1 MTRRFPQ
8 RGSEVSHASSACA
21 NDSTTALASTGTPG
35 AVSLAALVATLA
47 TFPAFA
53 QSSDIVIL
61 RSVEPR
67 VAYRGIPPEEMPVSV
82 AVQPFPTER
91 FGHNVDA
98 VVTSLTDG
106 DLAGA
111 VSRHHTTGAQ
121 GHAAMSARTPPASL
135 PARHEPLTAGD
146 LPGPPGAGTGRVA
159 GQVTQATGAM
169 TGALMRALAPL
180 SAGAGARP

>member
-1 MTRRFPQ
+1 MTRRIPQ

-21 NDSTTALASTGTPG
+21 NDSTTALAPTGATG

-47 TFPAFA
+47 AFPAFA

-67 VAYRGIPPEEMPVSV
+67 VAYRGIPPEDMPVGV

-91 FGHNVDA
+91 FGHHVDA
-98 VVTSLTDG
+98 VAIHLTDG

-111 VSRHHTTGAQ
+111 VGRHHAIGTQ
-121 GHAAMSARTPPASL
+121 GQAAMGTGTPPASP
-135 PARHEPLTAGD
+135 PARHEASTANG
-146 LPGPPGAGTGRVA
+146 LSGSPGAASAGVA

-169 TGALMRALAPL
+169 NGALMRALAPL